1 MLFLLLSACSDY
13 DLAPKDK
20 EPVFDD
26 GDTAGTTDTDI
37 ADTDTDTAPPVDTAT
52 CADQVFPGGPLAAR
66 DECGSST
73 TVGSFEPVEE
83 WAWESFDTSPSSNNV
98 MMTPIVVSLTDDDG
112 DGDADSADIPDIVFV
127 TYTDQD
133 WSDAGV
139 IRALSGDGSAELFS
153 IPGELVD
160 GCSGLAAADL
170 DGDGWVEIVAVTYD
184 KKVKAFSADGTLLW
198 TSGQY
203 AANLGTYASTP
214 AISDMD
220 GDGSPEIVVGSLIL
234 NSDGSRR
241 GAGSRGIGA
250 NGMYGTTSFAVDLD
264 GDGVQEVVTGN
275 ALYDPDG
282 NALWYNGEA
291 DGYVAVADFDAD
303 GVAEI
308 VVTANARVRVQDV
321 DGTVWWDTA
330 IPGSYGEFGGPP
342 TVADFD
348 GDGAP
353 EVGVAANS
361 TYTVFET
368 DGAVLWQVTTQD
380 GSSGVT
386 GSAVFDFEGD
396 GIAEAI
402 YGDETRLWAFDGP
415 DGAVKLES
423 PDHTNWTVIEYAP
436 IADVDAD
443 GEAEIVVPNGLHPS
457 YGGTARHGISVIG
470 DSAGSWRSGRRIWNQ
485 HAYHITN
492 VDDDGGIPATA
503 DLNWETYNNF
513 RSGDL
518 SAAVGGGLLPNLRV
532 SVEDVCM
539 TECHDGRIL
548 AWVQVGN
555 DGSTDVDGPVNLSL
569 WGETDAGVVWLGE
582 QTVGPV
588 PAGAWLDAVEFDV
601 VGVDTAALR
610 AVQARVDDGDTSDGD
625 WQECVEDDDSD
636 RWTDVACP

>member
-1 MLFLLLSACSDY
+1 MLLLVLLACSDY
-13 DLAPKDK
+13 DLTGKD
-20 EPVFDD
+20 ENGGLD
-26 GDTAGTTDTDI
+26 GDDTAGGP
-37 ADTDTDTAPPVDTAT
+37 DTDTDTVDTDTDTPDSGA
-52 CADQVFPGGPLAAR
+52 CSDQAFPGGPLSLR
-66 DECGSST
+66 DECGAST
-73 TVGSFEPVEE
+73 AAGSFEPIEE
-83 WAWESFDTSPSSNNV
+83 WSWDSFSTSSSSDNV
-98 MMTPIVVSLTDDDG
+98 MMTPIVISLTDDDG
-112 DGDADSADIPDIVFV
+112 DGDADSDDIPDIVFV
-127 TYTDQD
+127 TYTGQD

-139 IRALSGDGSAELFS
+139 IRAISGDGSAELWSAAGQS
-153 IPGELVD
+153 ID
-160 GCSGLAAADL
+160 GCSGLAGADL
-170 DGDGWVEIVAVTYD
+170 DGDGRVEIVAVTYD
-184 KKVKAFSADGTLLW
+184 KKVKAFGADGTLLW

-203 AANLGTYASTP
+203 SGNLGSYASTP

-241 GAGSRGIGA
+241 GAGGRGIGA

-282 NALWYNGEA
+282 NSLWYNGEA

-308 VVTANARVRVQDV
+308 VVTSNARVRVQDV

-330 IPGSYGEFGGPP
+330 IPRSSGQFGGPP

-368 DGAVLWQVTTQD
+368 DGSVLWQVTTQD
-380 GSSGVT
+380 ASSGVT

-402 YGDETRLWAFDGP
+402 YPDETRLWAFNGP
-415 DGAVKLES
+415 DGATKLES
-423 PDHTNWTVIEYAP
+423 RDHSNWTVIEYAP

-457 YGGTARHGISVIG
+457 YGSALHGISVIG
-470 DSAGSWRSGRRIWNQ
+470 DAGNSWRSGRRIWNQ

-492 VDDDGGIPATA
+492 VDDDGGIPTDAA
-503 DLNWETYNNF
+503 LNWESYNNF
-513 RSGDL
+513 RSGDI
-518 SAAVGGGLLPNLRV
+518 AATSGGLLPNLV
-532 SVEDVCM
+532 VDVADVCM
-539 TECHDGRIL
+539 TECEGGRVL

-555 DGSTDVDGPVNLSL
+555 DGAADIAGPVTVEL
-569 WGETDAGVVWLGE
+569 WGETDAGVVWLAE
-582 QTVGPV
+582 QDVGAV
-588 PAGAWLDAVEFDV
+588 PAGTWLDGIEFDL
-601 VGVDTAALR
+601 VGVDAASLR
-610 AVQARVDDGDTSDGD
+610 ALQARVDGGDMADGS
-625 WQECVEDDDSD
+625 WQECDEDDDSD
-636 RWTDVACP
+636 RWTDVSCP